1 MITVEVAFFLK
12 TFLHP
17 YHNRFLENTSKEV
30 HLKKYAQEK
39 GKFNAKQIRKGE
51 RLGKVKT
58 NYCPFKCN

>member
-1 MITVEVAFFLK
+1 M

-17 YHNRFLENTSKEV
+17 YYNRFLENTSKEV
-30 HLKKYAQEK
+30 HLKKYAHEK
-39 GKFNAKQIRKGE
+39 GKFNAKKIRMGE